1 MTEQDERTIYEW
13 AVPELAELTQW
24 DLRKSKGLPPTA
36 MWNQRHNAKILHH
49 LDMNFAFDVCMT
61 RLKNESVSLVTIMY
75 TPSTEG
81 CGGNPYVC
89 SIDCAADGAYDDV
102 GATANEAFYSA
113 LLAYI
118 KGVK

>member
-1 MTEQDERTIYEW
+1 
-13 AVPELAELTQW
+13 
-24 DLRKSKGLPPTA
+24 
-36 MWNQRHNAKILHH
+36 
-49 LDMNFAFDVCMT
+49 MNFAFDVCMT